1 MSFLSKTFNALFV
14 SAFVFLLPFIASA
27 EVINNFALYERNFLY
42 AFLFTQI
49 VEISVVFILIR
60 RIYKHEEINVS
71 KIIFIGFIASALTLP
86 YLWFILPF
94 YIFNKTIYVIIG
106 ESLVILAETIIYNQ
120 LLKIKLSESFKISL
134 AANAS
139 SFLFGLF
146 IL

>member
-1 MSFLSKTFNALFV
+1 MRKIIMNALLI
-14 SAFVFLLPFIASA
+14 SAFIFLLPFIVLA
-27 EVINNFALYERNFLY
+27 EVINNLALYERNFLY

-49 VEISVVFILIR
+49 VEIPVVFILIR
-60 RIYKHEEINVS
+60 RVYKHEEINIS

-106 ESLVILAETIIYNQ
+106 ESLVVLVETIIYNQ

>member
-1 MSFLSKTFNALFV
+1 MRKITINTLLV
-14 SAFVFLLPFIASA
+14 SAFIFLLPFIVSA

-49 VEISVVFILIR
+49 VEIPVVFILIR
-60 RIYKHEEINVS
+60 RVYKHEEINIS

-106 ESLVILAETIIYNQ
+106 ESLVILVETIIYNQ

>member
-1 MSFLSKTFNALFV
+1 MRKITINTLLV
-14 SAFVFLLPFIASA
+14 SAFIFLLPFIVSA

-42 AFLFTQI
+42 AFLFSQI
-49 VEISVVFILIR
+49 VEIPVVFILIR
-60 RIYKHEEINVS
+60 HLYKYREINTS
-71 KIIFIGFIASALTLP
+71 KIIFVGFMATASTLP

>member
-1 MSFLSKTFNALFV
+1 MKKITINALFV
-14 SAFVFLLPFIASA
+14 SAFIFLLPFIASA

-49 VEISVVFILIR
+49 VEIPVVFVLIS

-71 KIIFIGFIASALTLP
+71 KIIFVGFIASALTLP

-106 ESLVILAETIIYNQ
+106 ESLVVLAETVIYNQ